1 MNYEDKY
8 NQEVNILN
16 NMVKRY
22 ERLKENDIGSAFQL
36 MKDSL
41 QAYNRWSVIRCDYR
55 RLLKRGEKP
64 EEKDRLE
71 DICRYLKEVHTNSR
85 MIWRF
90 GKEDL
95 RNHNEDM

>member
-41 QAYNRWSVIRCDYR
+41 
-55 RLLKRGEKP
+55 
-64 EEKDRLE
+64 
-71 DICRYLKEVHTNSR
+71 
-85 MIWRF
+85 
-90 GKEDL
+90 
-95 RNHNEDM
+95 